1 MTNMRPYAIKVH
13 RSLLT
18 RDLMAGIPQ
27 VGLLG
32 LIIISVFFL
41 YVLRLYFMGA
51 FIVTLYFIMRYLTTK
66 DPWMVD
72 IVLENIQQKEI
83 YLP

>member
-1 MTNMRPYAIKVH
+1 MRPYSVKVH
-13 RSLLT
+13 RSLLN
-18 RDLMAGIPQ
+18 RELIAGIPQ

-41 YVLRLYFMGA
+41 YVLRMIFMIIP
-51 FIVTLYFIMRYLTTK
+51 IVVLYFIMRFLTAK
-66 DPWMVD
+66 DPWMID
-72 IVLENIQQKEI
+72 IVLESIRQKEV